1 MPALTYTLWWKLSTL
16 DSLRFSRE
24 NPTKYNTQKSNIP
37 VDSWEEAEEILGR
50 QKREADQG
58 TLNWQW
64 ELINPGTYAIRI
76 ASGLLIFSE
85 IMEDYKE
92 IGMQGFVFGK
102 HYSVACVEGELG
114 DAHRATF
121 LAVITREM
129 FEAAKN
135 LGWIVA
141 TGFVG

>member
-1 MPALTYTLWWKLSTL
+1 M
-16 DSLRFSRE
+16 E
-24 NPTKYNTQKSNIP
+24 I
-37 VDSWEEAEEILGR
+37 VDR

-58 TLNWQW
+58 TLTWQW

-76 ASGLLIFSE
+76 AGGLLIFSE
-85 IMEDYKE
+85 ILEDYKE
-92 IGMQGFVFGK
+92 VGMQGFVFGK
-102 HYSVACVEGELG
+102 HYSVACAQGELG

-121 LAVITREM
+121 LAVITQEM

-135 LGWIVA
+135 LGWVVT